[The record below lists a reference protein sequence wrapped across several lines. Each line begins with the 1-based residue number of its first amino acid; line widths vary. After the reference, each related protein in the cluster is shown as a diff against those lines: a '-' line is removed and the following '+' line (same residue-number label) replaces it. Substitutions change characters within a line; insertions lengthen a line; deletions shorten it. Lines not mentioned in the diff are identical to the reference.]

1 MIEMLKRVAIWLLC
15 TIGAF
20 AAIYLF
26 GSFCVLSLDI
36 TSWTS
41 PAGRFAMAF
50 VSGCIGMMGVCAI
63 DDANKMKLMSEEE
76 RELFKARR
84 EHEHSHADY

>member
-1 MIEMLKRVAIWLLC
+1 MIELMKHVAIWLLC

-36 TSWTS
+36 TAWTS
-41 PAGRFAMAF
+41 PAGRFTIAF
-50 VSGCIGMMGVCAI
+50 VAGIIGMMGVCAI
-63 DDANKMKLMSEEE
+63 DDANKMKAMSEEE
-76 RELFKARR
+76 REKYKARR
-84 EHEHSHADY
+84 EQEDRHADY